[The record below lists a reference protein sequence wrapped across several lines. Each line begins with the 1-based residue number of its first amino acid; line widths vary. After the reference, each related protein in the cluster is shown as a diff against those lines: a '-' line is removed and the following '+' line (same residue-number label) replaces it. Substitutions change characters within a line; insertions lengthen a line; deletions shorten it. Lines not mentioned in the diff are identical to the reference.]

1 MMIIKGDKKMTCKQL
16 TNKLQQLNQGL
27 KIEVKKVT
35 TNTRIIGKST
45 SYKLLVD
52 GNKFYIGAF
61 TLKQLVKD
69 MTKNGNVLTL
79 TSRYGKREQI
89 NVVVA

>member
-1 MMIIKGDKKMTCKQL
+1 MTCKQL
-16 TNKLQQLNQGL
+16 TNKLQQLNEGL

-35 TNTRIIGKST
+35 TSGRITGKHT
-45 SYKLLVD
+45 TYNLHVN

-69 MTKNGNVLTL
+69 MTKDGNVLTL
-79 TSRYGKREQI
+79 TSRYGKYEQI

>member
-1 MMIIKGDKKMTCKQL
+1 MTCKQL
-16 TNKLQQLNQGL
+16 TNKLQQLNEGL

-35 TNTRIIGKST
+35 TVGRITGKHT
-45 SYKLLVD
+45 SYQLHVN

-69 MTKNGNVLTL
+69 MTKDGNVLTL
-79 TSRYGKREQI
+79 TSRFGKYEQI
-89 NVVVA
+89 KVVVA

>member
-1 MMIIKGDKKMTCKQL
+1 MTCKTL
-16 TNKLQQLNQGL
+16 TNKLQSLNEGM

-35 TNTRIIGKST
+35 TSGRVTGTHTTYQLQVN
-45 SYKLLVD
+45 

-69 MTKNGNVLTL
+69 MTEDGNVLTL
-79 TSRYGKREQI
+79 TSRYGKYEQI
-89 NVVVA
+89 KIVVA